1 MIESQKLALAK
12 AIEAEN
18 KAKLAEAE
26 AIRNVILAEEAAK
39 AKSMFLANISHELRT
54 PLNGALGMSEL
65 LKGTSLSAEQ
75 HGYVD
80 SIRVCSDTLLT
91 VINDILD
98 FSKLE
103 AGKMALCSIPLNLY
117 ETITEVVRA
126 LSYTNTERE
135 LNTIVDLHLSQG
147 LLVIGDPVRL
157 HQIFMNLLSNAYK
170 FTKPG
175 GTVTVRAKIDYE
187 DDSVIRVTCS
197 VSDTGI
203 GITQEQVAR
212 LFTPFSQADSST
224 QRSYGGTGLGLSICK
239 ALISNMKGRIWLESE
254 IQIGTTVFF
263 TLVLSKKP
271 DNSTPLA
278 TNGLDPLARWP
289 TLGKGSSPK
298 LASSIIDLSKIPRDE
313 LRICIA
319 EDNPINQKIAVSFVT
334 KLGFKCSAF
343 SDGKAAVEAL
353 QKASKDGNPYHLVLM
368 DCQMPVLDGYDATKL
383 IRKDE
388 DPKVR
393 EILIIAM
400 TASAIRGD
408 KEKCLEAGMNNYLA
422 KPVKAMVLKSM
433 LESYTGQEPKFMANL
448 SQTTTEMANGV
459 VQRAVKKENA
469 NGKTG
474 EPKDRP
480 IAGDRKISAFKV
492 LGNDGSA

>member
-65 LKGTSLSAEQ
+65 LKGTPMSTEQ

-103 AGKMALCSIPLNLY
+103 AGKMKLCNIPLNLH
-117 ETITEVVRA
+117 ETITEVIRA

-135 LNTIVDLHLSQG
+135 LNTVVDLHLAQD

-175 GTVTVRAKIDYE
+175 GTVTVRAMIDYE
-187 DDSVIRVTCS
+187 NDAAVRVTCS

-203 GITQEQVAR
+203 GITPEQVTR

-239 ALISNMKGRIWLESE
+239 ALISHMKGKIWLESE
-254 IQIGTTVFF
+254 IGVGTTVFF
-263 TLVLSKKP
+263 TLVFAKKP
-271 DNSTPLA
+271 DNSTPLS
-278 TNGLDPLARWP
+278 TSELDPLARWP
-289 TLGKGSSPK
+289 SANKAAPPK
-298 LASSIIDLSKIPRDE
+298 LASSIVDLSKIPRDE

-334 KLGFKCSAF
+334 KLGFKCNAF
-343 SDGKAAVEAL
+343 ADGKAAVEAL
-353 QKASKDGNPYHLVLM
+353 RTASKEGNPYHLVLM
-368 DCQMPVLDGYDATKL
+368 DCQMPLLDGYDATKL

-388 DPKVR
+388 DPTVQGV
-393 EILIIAM
+393 LIIAM

-433 LESYTGQEPKFMANL
+433 LESYTGQEPKFVANL
-448 SQTTTEMANGV
+448 APSTKEMANGL
-459 VQRAVKKENA
+459 VQQAVM
-469 NGKTG
+469 
-474 EPKDRP
+474 KD
-480 IAGDRKISAFKV
+480 AMERKARTST
-492 LGNDGSA
+492 

>member
-65 LKGTSLSAEQ
+65 LKGTHLSTEQ

-135 LNTIVDLHLSQG
+135 LSTIVDLHLSQG

-175 GTVTVRAKIDYE
+175 GTVTVRSKIDYE
-187 DDSVIRVTCS
+187 DDAVVRVTCS

-203 GITQEQVAR
+203 GITEEQVAR

-239 ALISNMKGRIWLESE
+239 ALISNMKGKIWLESE
-254 IQIGTTVFF
+254 TGIGTTVFF

-289 TLGKGSSPK
+289 TIGKGPSPK
-298 LASSIIDLSKIPRDE
+298 LASSIIDLSKIPRE
-313 LRICIA
+313 ALRICIA
-319 EDNPINQKIAVSFVT
+319 EDNPINQKIAVSFVN
-334 KLGFKCSAF
+334 KLGFKCNAF
-343 SDGKAAVEAL
+343 ADGKAAVEAL
-353 QKASKDGNPYHLVLM
+353 RRASKDGNPYHLVLM
-368 DCQMPVLDGYDATKL
+368 DCQMPVLDGYDATKQ

-393 EILIIAM
+393 EVLIIAM

-433 LESYTGQEPKFMANL
+433 LESYTGQEPKFMPDL
-448 SQTTTEMANGV
+448 TQTSNEIANGV
-459 VQRAVKKENA
+459 VQRTINKENA
-469 NGKTG
+469 SGKTR
-474 EPKDRP
+474 EPRDRP
-480 IAGDRKISAFKV
+480 EGGGRRISAFKV
-492 LGNDGSA
+492 LGNDSSA